1 MTSGQ
6 VEDNVEIVVE
16 EKGSADE
23 GRPEKDEKVAKTDAT
38 EKPKASTAAEP
49 SKSSNFFGLLYQLH
63 LIVAHL
69 PGYCEFMMKYVPL
82 LLAQLGASLSFLFA
96 AYFAADELDEAIE
109 TVPADLSDNTVIFAM
124 SIVIFLNF
132 VGRLAP
138 FFSNVLLNNL
148 KASLKVDQATRVVAK
163 VFALPHN
170 TMISTPTGEF
180 AQLCGKVFQSDALVP
195 ALYEGLFPKVAETFI
210 AFVFLA
216 VAYGWVAPLYLF
228 LFVFHTVV
236 SYRMAADKADKSK
249 KVMEALMKEWGNILG
264 VAGNYE
270 VAHYFGNVDKEVAR
284 ARKSFEVLQVAIQE
298 LTAVEWS
305 EIFLRA
311 FCFLLT
317 LGLLVIVVV
326 GMEGLRFVE
335 MIALIQYFVLFTIG
349 LQAYGGTVK
358 QLRSGIAEFGVL
370 QSFFDR
376 TSDTADVP
384 GAEELPPPHL
394 TGPPQIEFD
403 RVCFSYG
410 GQTILDDVSFIIKPG
425 ETVGL
430 VGSSGCGKSTCLRLL
445 MRFYQPTSG
454 VIRVD
459 GKDIRKVTG
468 TSLRRLL
475 SVVTQSP
482 KLFNGTLRENIGYG
496 QAGATDEEIL
506 RAAKMAEL
514 NLEEIQTLR
523 ADGADSTTQG
533 KNLVLDKLCGEGG
546 AKLSGGQQQRVAIAR
561 AMLKDGS
568 VYLLDE
574 PTTGLDNVVARQ
586 VQATLE
592 SLTMQSSDETQGA
605 GQKKATTICVT
616 HHLHELRRAEKI
628 LYLESGKVM
637 ESGTFEELAAKED
650 GLFAAQVKVGG
661 RYGSQQDDEKESLKK
676 GS

>member
-1 MTSGQ
+1 
-6 VEDNVEIVVE
+6 
-16 EKGSADE
+16 
-23 GRPEKDEKVAKTDAT
+23 
-38 EKPKASTAAEP
+38 
-49 SKSSNFFGLLYQLH
+49 
-63 LIVAHL
+63 
-69 PGYCEFMMKYVPL
+69 
-82 LLAQLGASLSFLFA
+82 
-96 AYFAADELDEAIE
+96 
-109 TVPADLSDNTVIFAM
+109 
-124 SIVIFLNF
+124 
-132 VGRLAP
+132 
-138 FFSNVLLNNL
+138 
-148 KASLKVDQATRVVAK
+148 
-163 VFALPHN
+163 
-170 TMISTPTGEF
+170 
-180 AQLCGKVFQSDALVP
+180 
-195 ALYEGLFPKVAETFI
+195 
-210 AFVFLA
+210 
-216 VAYGWVAPLYLF
+216 
-228 LFVFHTVV
+228 
-236 SYRMAADKADKSK
+236 
-249 KVMEALMKEWGNILG
+249 
-264 VAGNYE
+264 
-270 VAHYFGNVDKEVAR
+270 
-284 ARKSFEVLQVAIQE
+284 
-298 LTAVEWS
+298 
-305 EIFLRA
+305 
-311 FCFLLT
+311 
-317 LGLLVIVVV
+317 
-326 GMEGLRFVE
+326 
-335 MIALIQYFVLFTIG
+335 
-349 LQAYGGTVK
+349 
-358 QLRSGIAEFGVL
+358 
-370 QSFFDR
+370 
-376 TSDTADVP
+376 
-384 GAEELPPPHL
+384 
-394 TGPPQIEFD
+394 
-403 RVCFSYG
+403 
-410 GQTILDDVSFIIKPG
+410 
-425 ETVGL
+425 
-430 VGSSGCGKSTCLRLL
+430 